1 MVVHRL
7 KIFAQKQIDFPYV
20 VVLVYNKTNAFCKE
34 RKQNENK
41 GVFMFSCERKTDR
54 RGICLFW
61 IKIIVFAAIFSIT
74 GDILLRMWLN
84 LRLLV
89 NEEGYVILDF
99 ILNFHPEYLV
109 VEYLFW
115 CGILFSLLT
124 CGQKIGDFIYR
135 WRYAIA
141 LGILVICVVF
151 NVSGSSIHSWTDWI
165 QTDADGVLAGTERS
179 IRSDEWALNTAFAIS
194 QTNDSSGEAF
204 SYYSNIIRGTST
216 DTFIVYGQPVLD
228 IAEIFRPFHWGY
240 LLFGAS
246 RGLSFFWC
254 ARLLALILA
263 SFELG
268 MLITKQKRLLSLTLS
283 GMISFSSLLQWWF
296 AINGLVEMLVF
307 SFYAVVILHKYMH
320 TRKYGI
326 RALYALL
333 LTECACGFVFTF
345 YPAWMVPIGYLLAGM
360 GLWVI
365 ISSRKSFHFEA
376 RKDIP
381 LIGMF
386 IFLTAAGLSYV
397 LLYKSW
403 DTVQSTLNTVYPGH
417 RLTIDAISWQNIGAY
432 VMNLFTPL
440 YDMTYV
446 SNNVECSSVISFM
459 PLGAVLCIWG
469 MVRNKRA
476 DSFSVLLLIVSVPLT
491 VFTFVGMNE
500 TAAHLTGLSFSTP
513 FRTLPILH
521 LLHLLLLFRAVVL
534 MKNGMSWI
542 TSGTISAITCAII
555 LIAAKA
561 CSAGYLHPKMLAAA
575 GALLFLMLLFLLR
588 STRNINMQLLFGTC
602 AAVTITLSGVYV
614 NPLQQG
620 IDEVTE
626 STEYQMVCAVTASDP
641 NGLWIVEDFPYPITN
656 LPITAGAPT
665 INSTNVYPAMDRW
678 KLLDPG
684 HSMEDIYNRYAHILI
699 NLTQDKTQFVE
710 GASPDSFTLNLN
722 YEDLQKLNVKYIFT
736 DRDLSEY
743 AGDLVSFTELDHKDN
758 IWIYRVDYKK

>member
-1 MVVHRL
+1 
-7 KIFAQKQIDFPYV
+7 
-20 VVLVYNKTNAFCKE
+20 
-34 RKQNENK
+34 
-41 GVFMFSCERKTDR
+41 MFSCERKTDR

-61 IKIIVFAAIFSIT
+61 IKIIVFAAILSLT
-74 GDILLRMWLN
+74 GDILLRIWLN
-84 LRLLV
+84 LKELV
-89 NEEGYVILDF
+89 NAEGYVIRDF

-115 CGILFSLLT
+115 CGILFLLLT

-151 NVSGSSIHSWTDWI
+151 NVSGSSIHSWTEWI
-165 QTDADGVLAGTERS
+165 QTDADGVLAGTDRS

-194 QTNDSSGEAF
+194 QTNDSAGEAF

-216 DTFIVYGQPVLD
+216 DTFIVYGQPVWD

-283 GMISFSSLLQWWF
+283 GMISFSSMLQWWF

-307 SFYAVVILHKYMH
+307 SFYAVVILYKYMH
-320 TRKYGI
+320 TRRYGI

-365 ISSRKSFHFEA
+365 ITSRKTFQFEA
-376 RKDIP
+376 KKDIP

-386 IFLTAAGLSYV
+386 ILLTAAGLSYV

-417 RLTIDAISWQNIGAY
+417 RLTIDAISWQNIGIY
-432 VMNLFTPL
+432 VANLFTPL
-440 YDMTYV
+440 YDMPNV

-459 PLGAVLCIWG
+459 PLGPILCIWT

-476 DSFSVLLLIVSVPLT
+476 DSFSILLLIVSVPLT
-491 VFTFVGMNE
+491 VFTFIGMNE
-500 TAAHLTGLSFSTP
+500 TVARLTGLSFSTP
-513 FRTLPILH
+513 YRTLPILH

-534 MKNGMSWI
+534 MKNGMSWLA
-542 TSGTISAITCAII
+542 SGVISAVTCALI
-555 LIAAKA
+555 LIAASI
-561 CSAGYLHPKMLAAA
+561 CSAGYLQPKMLTAA
-575 GALLFLMLLFLLR
+575 GVLFFMILLFLLK
-588 STRNINMQLLFGTC
+588 STRNVNMQLLFGAC
-602 AAVTITLSGVYV
+602 IAVAITLSGVYV

-620 IDEVTE
+620 IDEITE
-626 STEYQMVCAVTASDP
+626 STEYQMVCEVTENDP
-641 NGLWIVEDFPYPITN
+641 NGLWIVENLPYPITN

-678 KLLDPG
+678 ELLDPE
-684 HSMEDIYNRYAHILI
+684 HSMEEVYNRYAHIRVT
-699 NLTQDKTQFVE
+699 LTQDETQFVE
-710 GASPDSFTLNLN
+710 GLSPDVFTLNLN
-722 YEDLQKLNVKYIFT
+722 YEDLKSLNVSYIFT

-743 AGDLVSFTELDHKDN
+743 TGDSVIFTELKHTDN
-758 IWIYRVDYKK
+758 ARIYRVDYKE